1 MRQVYIYLVL
11 LSSVAVSCVPTG
23 KYKALQQ
30 HAQKTDS
37 LYGWSQQTLKACQ
50 DANSDLNKQKTTM
63 QNQLKSQE
71 LELNASKENITMLR
85 KQLQELSALSSAQA
99 ESLKKSMDNIGAKD
113 SYIQDLRAAVSHRD
127 SVNLVALMNL
137 KAYMGGYGDQ
147 DVRIKVEKGTVSVDI
162 ADSLLFTDSNSYA
175 LTPKARSVIGRLA
188 RVFNDVPEAG
198 FTVEGHAGPADSLA
212 STQDSLPDGWDISV
226 KRAVAIVHMLQN
238 DYHIASARMTAAG
251 RMQELMPA
259 ATADS
264 TGTVT
269 VDRHTTR
276 VIIIPDTDRILQML
290 ERK

>member
-1 MRQVYIYLVL
+1 MRPAYIYLIF

-30 HAQKTDS
+30 QAQKTDS
-37 LYGWSQQTLKACQ
+37 LYAWTQRTLKTCQ
-50 DANSDLNKQKTTM
+50 DVNSDLNKQKTAA

-71 LELNASKENITMLR
+71 LELNASKENITTLR
-85 KQLQELSALSSAQA
+85 KQLVDLSALSSAQA
-99 ESLKKSMDNIGAKD
+99 ESLKKSIDNIGAKD

-175 LTPKARSVIGRLA
+175 LTARARSVIGRLA

-198 FTVEGHAGPADSLA
+198 FTVEGHADSLA
-212 STQDSLPDGWDISV
+212 STQDSLPDSWDISV
-226 KRAVAIVHMLQN
+226 KRATAIVRMLQN
-238 DYHIASARMTAAG
+238 DYHIAPSRMTAAG
-251 RMQELMPA
+251 RTQELMPA
-259 ATADS
+259 ATTDS
-264 TGTVT
+264 TSAGGVT
-269 VDRHTTR
+269 ADRRTR
-276 VIIIPDTDRILQML
+276 VIIIPDTDGILQML

>member
-1 MRQVYIYLVL
+1 MRPAYIYLVF

-30 HAQKTDS
+30 QAQKTDS
-37 LYGWSQQTLKACQ
+37 LYAWSQQTLKTCQ
-50 DANSDLNKQKTTM
+50 DANSDLNKQKTVT

-71 LELNASKENITMLR
+71 LELSASKENITMLR
-85 KQLQELSALSSAQA
+85 KQLQNLSALSSAQA

-113 SYIQDLRAAVSHRD
+113 SYFQDLRAAVSHRD

-175 LTPKARSVIGRLA
+175 LTTKARSVIGRLA
-188 RVFNDVPEAG
+188 RVLNDVPEAG
-198 FTVEGHAGPADSLA
+198 FTVEGHADSLS
-212 STQDSLPDGWDISV
+212 STLDSLPDSWDISV
-226 KRAVAIVHMLQN
+226 KRATAIVRMLQN
-238 DYHIASARMTAAG
+238 DYHIAPARMTAAG

-264 TGTVT
+264 TGGVT
-269 VDRHTTR
+269 ADRRTR

-290 ERK
+290 ERKLAL